1 MYWIGGRAGLEIS
14 MRPTLAVTTAVLL
27 FLGGGVA
34 EAAGSNEL
42 AETGGFLL
50 GNALRCGV
58 PTERVE
64 RATNVIHELIVA
76 ASLNSNEEST
86 ANSRF
91 TEIFL
96 ANVFPDREGVSL
108 IPRCEVVIAQ
118 FERLERHH
126 QRSGL
131 KERCCIGRSVR
142 RTLGDL

>member
-1 MYWIGGRAGLEIS
+1 
-14 MRPTLAVTTAVLL
+14 MRPTVTITAALLL
-27 FLGGGVA
+27 FFAGGVA
-34 EAAGSNEL
+34 EAAGSSQL

-50 GNALRCGV
+50 GNALRCGA

-64 RATNVIHELIVA
+64 RAAKVIRELIVVA
-76 ASLNSNEEST
+76 ARDSNEKSS

-91 TEIFL
+91 KEIFL
-96 ANVFPDREGVSL
+96 ANAFPDRDDSSL

-126 QRSGL
+126 QRAGL
-131 KERCCIGRSVR
+131 NERCCVGRSVR